1 MHIGLMM
8 ECDYRNGRSQE
19 EAFEDVFATA
29 ASAEEFGFD
38 GVWLA
43 ERHFAPP
50 GGVRPVP
57 SVVASPLIIA
67 TAIAA
72 RTSRIRVGTAVLV
85 LPLGHPV
92 RMAEEVAT
100 IDNISLGRLDL
111 GIGRS
116 GLPWSY
122 SGYDIPYSESRERF
136 SEFFDVMRLA
146 WTQEQ
151 FSYEGRYYNFKD
163 VCLVPKPF
171 QKPHPP
177 LRYAA
182 TSRETY
188 AAMGTMGMPIFVGIG
203 RSTVADLG
211 LAISEYRQAWK
222 QAGHPGEGDVML
234 RIGTYVAEDMD
245 RALFEP
251 KDSTLFFYDRMG
263 GPAAQSA
270 QSWVDETSAA
280 QPAVPVGGDYEML
293 LRERVA
299 YGTPDVVTHRLQQI
313 IDELGLSGVIM
324 IPNVGGQVPKEQLST
339 SIRLFGEEV
348 APRLTS
354 GAVIARSGVTGRGAG
369 FSRRLCPVVSLSFIA
384 AEAARL
390 RFFYNKLNR

>member
-8 ECDYRNGRSQE
+8 ECDYQYGRSQE
-19 EAFEDVFATA
+19 DAFGDVFSTA
-29 ASAEEFGFD
+29 ANAEEWGFD

-122 SGYDIPYSESRERF
+122 SGYDIPYSESRARF

-146 WTQEQ
+146 WTEEQ
-151 FSYEGRYYNFKD
+151 FSYEGHYYNFKD

-188 AAMGTMGMPIFVGIG
+188 SAMGAMGMPIFVGIG
-203 RSTVADLG
+203 RSTVPDLG
-211 LAISEYRQAWK
+211 AAIAEYRQAWK
-222 QAGHPGEGDVML
+222 DAGHPGAGDVML
-234 RIGTYVAEDMD
+234 RIGTYVATDMD
-245 RALFEP
+245 RALSEP
-251 KDSTLFFYDRMG
+251 QESTQFFYDRMG
-263 GPAAQSA
+263 GSTAQTA

-280 QPAVPVGGDYEML
+280 QSSSAASGDYQTV
-293 LRERVA
+293 LRERLA

-313 IDELGLSGVIM
+313 IDELGLSGIIM
-324 IPNVGGQVPKEQLST
+324 IPNVGGKIAREHLDT

-348 APRLTS
+348 APRLT
-354 GAVIARSGVTGRGAG
+354 AGVVTT
-369 FSRRLCPVVSLSFIA
+369 
-384 AEAARL
+384 
-390 RFFYNKLNR
+390 